1 MEYYDEE
8 LLEAKREL
16 ERKKYTTLET
26 GMYAGEELIQFA
38 DRTLPGSDIC
48 LPLPVRF
55 VEMPEFVRAVK
66 YPSGY
71 APKWIMTSLDT
82 LVNFAFNRLDIKDG
96 DIKAMGNQFQRA
108 LRNLNPSIRMKEPV
122 LSGTGQGNEMLWFD
136 YTGYSLDGQSYNR
149 VYLIKMKG
157 SVLHGV
163 FNCELKDKEKW
174 EMIVEKVFMAVEEGC

>member
-1 MEYYDEE
+1 
-8 LLEAKREL
+8 
-16 ERKKYTTLET
+16 
-26 GMYAGEELIQFA
+26 
-38 DRTLPGSDIC
+38 
-48 LPLPVRF
+48 
-55 VEMPEFVRAVK
+55 
-66 YPSGY
+66 
-71 APKWIMTSLDT
+71 
-82 LVNFAFNRLDIKDG
+82 
-96 DIKAMGNQFQRA
+96 MGNQFQRA